1 MSGSCSKLMGGMRGM
16 PGNDGFE
23 MQFRKVDV
31 KEEDS
36 LTEDALKDYLS
47 YHIKD
52 LVDVNEH
59 EIYEFRYGKI
69 NDDNGDFKEWTEEP
83 IRTERQ
89 AKEEAKRRKAEQKV
103 NKWVDAKLHKISGR
117 EREKKIKQIKKDYD
131 GGFIASLARGSPFLE
146 KKLPVTK
153 SILSAY
159 RKGKKGKQSK
169 KRKGSK
175 KKAKKHVGGGKSRKP
190 KKAKQTRKRPKRSR
204 TRRPKKMKLSKR
216 AGMGADDNPYPFKI
230 NTYDTYIK

>member
-1 MSGSCSKLMGGMRGM
+1 MSGCSSKLMGGMRGM

-59 EIYEFRYGKI
+59 EIYEFRYDKI
-69 NDDNGDFKEWTEEP
+69 YDKEGVFDRWTENP
-83 IRTERQ
+83 IRTERE
-89 AKEEAKRRKAEQKV
+89 AKEEAKRHKAEQKV
-103 NKWVDAKLHKISGR
+103 NKWVDAKLAKISDRSKR
-117 EREKKIKQIKKDYD
+117 EEEIKQIKKDYD
-131 GGFIASLARGSPFLE
+131 GGFIASLARGSRFLE
-146 KKLPVTK
+146 KNLPVTK

-190 KKAKQTRKRPKRSR
+190 KKAMQTRKRPKKSRSR
-204 TRRPKKMKLSKR
+204 RPRRMRTRGQKR
-216 AGMGADDNPYPFKI
+216 AGAADKDNMYPYDQ
-230 NTYDTYIK
+230 YDT